1 MQIVILDGYAANPGD
16 LSWDALR
23 RFGTLS
29 VYDRTPPELVAQRIR
44 GADIVFT
51 NKTKLAWEHVSI
63 AKNLRFIGV
72 LGTGYDVVDI
82 HAATRHGIVVSNV
95 PGYATDAVAQ
105 LTIALLLEIC
115 HHVGHHCREVQR
127 GRWTHAADYSF
138 WDYPLI
144 ELSGQCFGVLGTG
157 SIGQRAAGLAKA
169 FGMQVIGYSPHERD
183 TFIGEYVSFPELLK
197 RSDVLSLHCPQTPET
212 INCINADTLG
222 QMKPTAILINTSRGA
237 LVNAQD
243 LADALNEDRLLAAGV
258 DVVEREPIARSNPLL
273 TAKNCIIT
281 PHIAWAPLAARRRLI
296 EIAAAN
302 LQAFLDGKP
311 IHRVG

>member
-29 VYDRTPPELVAQRIR
+29 VYDRTPPEQVAQRIR

-51 NKTKLAWEHVSI
+51 NKTRIIEQHLST

-72 LGTGYDVVDI
+72 LGTGYDVIDLRGT
-82 HAATRHGIVVSNV
+82 AKYGIVVSNV

-105 LTIALLLEIC
+105 LTMALLLEIC

-157 SIGQRAAGLAKA
+157 SIGQRAAELAKA
-169 FGMQVIGYSPHERD
+169 FGMKVIGHSPHERE
-183 TFIGEYVSFPELLK
+183 TFCGEYVSFAELLK
-197 RSDVLSLHCPQTPET
+197 QSDVLSLHCPQTPET
-212 INCINADTLG
+212 TNCINADTLG

-237 LVNAQD
+237 LINAQD
-243 LADALNEDRLLAAGV
+243 LADALNEDRLYAAGV

-296 EIAAAN
+296 EMTALN
-302 LQAFLDGKP
+302 LEAFLDGKP

>member
-16 LSWDALR
+16 LSWDALKS
-23 RFGTLS
+23 FGTLS
-29 VYDRTPPELVAQRIR
+29 VYDRTPPELVTQRIR

-51 NKTKLAWEHVSI
+51 NKTKIAAEHLSG
-63 AKNLRFIGV
+63 AKKLKFIGV
-72 LGTGYDVVDI
+72 LGTGFDVIDMNST
-82 HAATRHGIVVSNV
+82 ARHGIVVSNV

-105 LTIALLLEIC
+105 LAMALLLEIC
-115 HHVGHHCREVQR
+115 HHVGHHSREVQR
-127 GRWTHAADYSF
+127 GRWTHAADYCF

-144 ELSGQCFGVLGTG
+144 ELNGLCFGVLGTG
-157 SIGQRAAGLAKA
+157 SIGQRTAELAKA
-169 FGMQVIGYSPHERD
+169 FGMKIIGHSPHERE
-183 TFIGEYVSFPELLK
+183 TFCGDYVSFPELLK

-212 INCINADTLG
+212 VNCMNADTLG
-222 QMKPTAILINTSRGA
+222 QMQPTAILINTSRGA

-296 EIAAAN
+296 EIAAQN